1 VTNYADMNKPKLVE
15 IAVQRGLLKNKSAG
29 RTVPVDDLIYQL
41 QEADRVAA
49 EAKRASDEAAA
60 QALKEAAASAPEAA
74 IPAADAARRAEEQV
88 RREAAADSGVPFLSE
103 PAERTSDVAVAL
115 AHRAEP
121 KDVVLRTA
129 KQRVQEPQRRTEA
142 GESYRKA
149 HAVDNVVPLAER
161 RFSSAQLT
169 QRDVRLAQER
179 RKKNNR
185 RAHKRRHAR
194 RTGRPAILPA
204 SR

>member
-74 IPAADAARRAEEQV
+74 IPA
-88 RREAAADSGVPFLSE
+88 
-103 PAERTSDVAVAL
+103 AERTSDVAVAL